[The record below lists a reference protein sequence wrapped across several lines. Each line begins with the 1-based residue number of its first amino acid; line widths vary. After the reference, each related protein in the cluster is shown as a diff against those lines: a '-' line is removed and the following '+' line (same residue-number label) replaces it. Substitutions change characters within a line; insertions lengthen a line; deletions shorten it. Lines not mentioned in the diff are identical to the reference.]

1 MKRNRDICIARTL
14 GLVALLATSACATD
28 PSAFHLAPV
37 QAVVQRVLPMHA
49 TQIELVALPKTTNDH
64 YRITGVTGHVRI
76 AGDSPLALLVG
87 VETYLHRVAHVDI
100 GWPGESVSRLP
111 VQLPAPSLPI
121 NGDAIVPDRFALNDT
136 DDAYSNAYLDWD
148 GWQRKIDLLA
158 LHGINEVFM
167 PVGMDEVYRR
177 TFEKFGYDDTQI
189 RRWIPDPAHQ
199 PWWLLQNLSGIGAP
213 VSAGVYARR
222 VAMGQK
228 IVARLR
234 ELGMTPVFPGYYG
247 SVPTGFAK
255 RYVKANLIPQ
265 GDWGGLQ
272 RPDWLDP
279 REPLFGQIAAAFY
292 REQHALFGDSTLYK
306 MDLLH
311 EGGEAGNVPPK
322 AAAQKVWQAL
332 HAAHPDARWVLLGW
346 ESNPTTDEI
355 EGAGKEHLLLVDG
368 LSDRMP
374 SLDREKQW
382 LGAPYAFGSIPNFGG
397 HQGLGANTSVWFER
411 FPAWLNKPDSA
422 MRGIAYL
429 PEGTGT
435 DPAAFTLFTRLGWS
449 PTLADRLGWF
459 RDYADYRYGG
469 RDAHAEAAWRAMAE
483 SAYAMPPTRLSE
495 SQDSLFAAAP
505 NLKAQRATMY
515 GPRAMRYDAARFA
528 SALTELLQVAPPL
541 RDTSA
546 YRHDIV
552 DVARQ
557 ALDNRSRMLL
567 PQLRTAYES
576 SDVALFSRLSKEW
589 LDDMTLMDRLLA
601 TDPNLLLGRW
611 LAPARSAGTTPAEG
625 ERLAYQ
631 QLILLIQWSDDN
643 KPSDTLNDYANR
655 EYAGLMGAFY
665 RARWQRYFDALT
677 DAMQTHTAPPTFDW
691 VKDARD
697 WANTEPRPA
706 IQPTGD
712 PHRLAAKVA
721 DRLGIAPGEAKP

>member
-1 MKRNRDICIARTL
+1 MLALSVIALPLPSAFAKARSTFD
-14 GLVALLATSACATD
+14 LVPVKAAVGRLLAT
-28 PSAFHLAPV
+28 
-37 QAVVQRVLPMHA
+37 HA
-49 TQIELVALPKTTNDH
+49 TQIELTELRKTGNDH
-64 YRITGVTGHVRI
+64 YRITGTTGHIHI
-76 AGDSPLALLVG
+76 AGDSPSALLFGLDV
-87 VETYLHRVAHVDI
+87 YLHRVAKVDI
-100 GWPGESVSRLP
+100 GWPGESISRLP
-111 VQLPAPSLPI
+111 LQLPAPSSPI
-121 NGDAIVPDRFALNDT
+121 DGHAIVPDRFALNDT

-148 GWQRKIDLLA
+148 GWQHKIDLLA

-167 PVGMDEVYRR
+167 PVGAEEVYRR
-177 TFEKFGYDDTQI
+177 TFEQFGYDDTQI
-189 RRWIPDPAHQ
+189 RQWIPDPAHQ

-247 SVPTGFAK
+247 TVPTGFAK
-255 RYVKANLIPQ
+255 RYPAANLIPQ

-292 REQHALFGDSTLYK
+292 REQRTLFGDSTLYK

-311 EGGEAGNVPPK
+311 EGGEAGNVPPE

-332 HAAHPDARWVLLGW
+332 HDAHPEARWVLLGW

-374 SLDREKQW
+374 TLDREKQW

-411 FPAWLNKPDSA
+411 FPAWLGKSDSA

-449 PTLADRLGWF
+449 PTPTDRLDWF

-469 RDAHAEAAWRAMAE
+469 KDAHAEAAWRAMAE

-505 NLKAQRATMY
+505 DLKAQRATMY
-515 GPRAMRYDAARFA
+515 GPREMRYDTARFA
-528 SALTELLQVAPPL
+528 SALTELLQVAPTL
-541 RDTSA
+541 RDTTA
-546 YRHDIV
+546 YRHDLV

-557 ALDNRSRMLL
+557 ALDNRSRVLL
-567 PQLRTAYES
+567 PQLRAAYENRNA
-576 SDVALFSRLSKEW
+576 ALFSRLSKQW
-589 LDDMTLMDRLLA
+589 LDDMTLLDQLLA

-611 LAPARSAGTTPAEG
+611 LAPARSAGTTSAEG

-665 RARWQRYFDALT
+665 RARWQRYFDALR
-677 DAMQTHTAPPTFDW
+677 DAMRTHTDPPAFDW

-697 WANTEPRPA
+697 WANTMPRPA
-706 IQPTGD
+706 VQPTGD

-721 DRLGIAPGEAKP
+721 DRLGIAQGEAKP